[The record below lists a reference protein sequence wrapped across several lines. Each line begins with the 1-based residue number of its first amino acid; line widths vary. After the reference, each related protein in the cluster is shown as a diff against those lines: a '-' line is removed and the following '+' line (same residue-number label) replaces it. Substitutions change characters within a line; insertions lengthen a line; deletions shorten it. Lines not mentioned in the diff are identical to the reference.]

1 MDNDFLFQAEK
12 VAQGKIDKDV
22 GKLLYNIA
30 TKLKAQIK
38 NHQPMLVEYV
48 VARKITTEIQL
59 NGAWHLQNHNSMNKY
74 MHRYI

>member
-12 VAQGKIDKDV
+12 VAQGKMDKDV

-59 NGAWHLQNHNSMNKY
+59 NGA
-74 MHRYI
+74 